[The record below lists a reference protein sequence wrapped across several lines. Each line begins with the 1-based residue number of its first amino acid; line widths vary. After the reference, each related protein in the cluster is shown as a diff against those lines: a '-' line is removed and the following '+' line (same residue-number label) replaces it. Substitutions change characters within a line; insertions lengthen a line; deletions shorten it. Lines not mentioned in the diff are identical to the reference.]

1 MSDPELHEITFNRAK
16 EEPVSASFPGVV
28 LLFYQNNLW
37 TASTKIVP
45 ASLHSPG
52 SDLPQVSRDRVGCFG
67 WEVGCR
73 GTERFQSE
81 AFSGTA
87 EGAE

>member
-16 EEPVSASFPGVV
+16 EEPVPASFPGVV
-28 LLFYQNNLW
+28 LFFYQKNLRS
-37 TASTKIVP
+37 ASAKIVP
-45 ASLHSPG
+45 TSPRSSGTNLLPISWIVPG
-52 SDLPQVSRDRVGCFG
+52 SFG